1 MLRLIQR
8 LGFAGLLLTLVLSAC
23 SSAPATT
30 APAAPAAAPTT
41 SAPTVAPTN
50 APTTAPTV
58 APTDTPAPTPTTAPT
73 ATSAPT
79 AAPLPASGGACLVGT
94 WELSDMSTY
103 MESVMAKSGS
113 AVTLVGQTGGFV
125 YTFGADGNAHVEA
138 QDFTMKMSMDVQKL
152 KFDINI
158 TISGAADSQYTATAD
173 KVTYSNGETK
183 NLKVSAT
190 MNGTELFSTT
200 PDELAAMFGVSPD
213 PKYNTFGYQ
222 CQGDTLVYTPPIT
235 DAQPIT
241 LKRVP

>member
-1 MLRLIQR
+1 MLRLIR
-8 LGFAGLLLTLVLSAC
+8 RISLGSLLLAVVLSAC

-30 APAAPAAAPTT
+30 APAGP
-41 SAPTVAPTN
+41 
-50 APTTAPTV
+50 APTTAAPTASAPTAAPTIVPTV
-58 APTDTPAPTPTTAPT
+58 APTDTPAPTATTAPT
-73 ATSAPT
+73 AT
-79 AAPLPASGGACLVGT
+79 PLPASGSACLVGT

-173 KVTYSNGETK
+173 KVTYSNGK
-183 NLKVSAT
+183 VNGLKISAT

-222 CQGDTLVYTPPIT
+222 CDGDTLVYTPPIA

-241 LKRVP
+241 LKRVNP